1 MIHFFINT
9 SAQTFTIGEL
19 AIELHHIF
27 ITSSSWL
34 SDRSLTTY
42 SNGYS
47 LHSFNKLFINLY
59 HKTLTT
65 TLSQNF
71 QNNLWYNSSLYIFQ
85 RTSVSFVNVRIVHT
99 SYHKT
104 LYQTT
109 TNYETILYHKTFKT
123 IFVSFTY

>member
-47 LHSFNKLFINLY
+47 LHSFNKLSQQLY

-65 TLSQNF
+65 TLSQNSH
-71 QNNLWYNSSLYIFQ
+71 NNLWYNSSLYIFQ
-85 RTSVSFVNVRIVHT
+85 RTSVSFMNVRIVHT

-104 LYQTT
+104 FITLQQTMKQFFIT
-109 TNYETILYHKTFKT
+109 KLSKT